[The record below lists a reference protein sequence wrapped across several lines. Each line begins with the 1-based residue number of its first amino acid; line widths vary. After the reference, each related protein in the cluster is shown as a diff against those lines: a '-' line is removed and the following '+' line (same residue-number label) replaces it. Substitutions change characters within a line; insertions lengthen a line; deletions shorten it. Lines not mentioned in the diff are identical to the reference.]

1 MRGDKTLGY
10 IPGANKGEDDHK
22 ELQQRHGHDHKV
34 DCCGVY
40 LLIDLTGGI
49 DVGKVMPIN

>member
-10 IPGANKGEDDHK
+10 IPGPYQGEDDHK

-34 DCCGVY
+34 DCCGVD

>member
-34 DCCGVY
+34 DCCGVD